1 MCCYAGS
8 QTNHLTQAI
17 DYAEVAVLVVGDYHM
32 EAVGPEIDC
41 SEELRARGIVTH
53 CTKPIPQSLTIE
65 SLCIPPL
72 LQ

>member
-1 MCCYAGS
+1 MCCHAGS
-8 QTNHLTQAI
+8 QTNHLPQAI
-17 DYAEVAVLVVGDYHM
+17 DDAEVAVLVVGDYHM

-41 SEELRARGIVTH
+41 SEQLRASGIVSH
-53 CTKPIPQSLTIE
+53 CTKPIPRSLTIE